1 MPFLNPTW
9 IKESCMNTSGQKT
22 VMKTDNQSQFDSLLP
37 ASQVDRRG
45 FMVTALGAGFALAVQ
60 PTAAQSPIKTG
71 TEGLTAGEVKV
82 PVSDGAMVAYR
93 AVPREAKNAPVVLVV
108 SEIFGVH
115 EHIADVCRR
124 LAKQGYLAIAPE
136 LFARYGDPRKIASVP
151 DIISTIIA
159 RTPDAGVM
167 ADLDACVVWAGR
179 NDGDMARLAITGF
192 CWGGRIAWLYA
203 AHNPRLTAGVAWYG
217 RLDGEVNDR
226 TPKYPLDLA
235 AQVKAP
241 VLGLYG
247 GQDQGIPQDDV
258 ESMRTALKKAG
269 SKSQIH
275 VYPDA
280 PHAFHADYRPSY
292 RKDAAEDGWKRML
305 EWLRKNGV

>member
-1 MPFLNPTW
+1 
-9 IKESCMNTSGQKT
+9 MNRSRQKT
-22 VMKTDNQSQFDSLLP
+22 VKKTDQLAQFDSLLP
-37 ASQVDRRG
+37 ASRFDRRG
-45 FMVTALGAGFALAVQ
+45 FIVTALGAGFALAVQ

-71 TEGLTAGEVKV
+71 TEGLTVGEVKV
-82 PVSDGAMVAYR
+82 PVGDGEMVAYR
-93 AVPREAKNAPVVLVV
+93 AAPAQARNVPVVLVV

-151 DIISTIIA
+151 DIISTIVA
-159 RTPDAGVM
+159 KTPDAGVM
-167 ADLDACVVWAGR
+167 ADLDACVAWAGK
-179 NDGDMARLAITGF
+179 NGGDIARLAITGF
-192 CWGGRIAWLYA
+192 CWGGRITWLYA
-203 AHNPRLTAGVAWYG
+203 AHNPRLAAGVAWYG
-217 RLDGEVNDR
+217 RLDGEINER

-235 AQVKAP
+235 AQIRAP

-247 GQDQGIPQDDV
+247 GQDQGIPLDDV
-258 ESMRTALKKAG
+258 ESMQTALKKVG

-275 VYPDA
+275 VYADA

-292 RKDAAEDGWKRML
+292 RKDAAEDGWRRLL
-305 EWLRKNGV
+305 EWLRRNGV